1 MRVASHLL
9 KTHLPL
15 HTWCGVVSALFLI
28 VCFLAGGLTLF
39 LDDLNRWAAPP
50 PPPVMSAPDAAQQAQ
65 LLVYMAAH
73 PEITTTFTLHLRTD
87 ADAPAPLSWAQD
99 GRQFWATQDATGRWR
114 DFSAPAPALGEAL
127 DDLHRT
133 AGIPGAVGG
142 YAMGVVAVLYAL
154 ALLSGTVLLLPR
166 LMRQLFALR
175 LEEVG
180 RRAWLDLHNFLG
192 LGALPFHLVIA
203 VTTAVFVFYAPL
215 EQAMRSLLP
224 DEHAAVVAE
233 TAGQGNLL
241 SPAALLARA
250 QAFAPALQADRIV
263 FDTLDDRAEALAVVL
278 GETATGGRRLYVALN
293 PYDGTLRYRNSG
305 GSFYAAAGDAFAA
318 LHFGN
323 YGGYPL
329 RWLYFALALSGAVL
343 FYTGNLLW
351 LGKRARGGRR
361 EVRVLAALTVGTG
374 CGAICGMA
382 MMLLTARFQPQLSLT
397 AQALAH
403 TSYYLP
409 FLAANI
415 YALWRGA
422 ATARVTLPHACIVL
436 LCAIPATTGL
446 AVAGGLPFTP
456 RLLLP
461 VDATALLLAIA
472 LYLLAPKSRLHTP
485 ERSSRI
491 TAK

>member
-1 MRVASHLL
+1 MKVASHLL

-28 VCFLAGGLTLF
+28 VCFLAGALTLF

-50 PPPVMSAPDAAQQAQ
+50 PPSVMPAPDARQQAQ
-65 LLVYMAAH
+65 LLDYMAAH
-73 PEITTTFTLHLRTD
+73 PEITTTFTLHLRTT
-87 ADAPAPLSWAQD
+87 ADAPAPLSWERD
-99 GRQFWATQDATGRWR
+99 GEQFWATRDANGQWR
-114 DFSAPAPALGEAL
+114 RFSAPLPALGEVL

-142 YAMGVVAVLYAL
+142 YTMGVVAVLYAL
-154 ALLSGTVLLLPR
+154 ALISGTVLLLPR
-166 LMRQLFALR
+166 LKRQLFALR
-175 LEEVG
+175 PEG
-180 RRAWLDLHNFLG
+180 GRRRAWLDLHNLLG
-192 LGALPFHLVIA
+192 LTALPFHLVIA
-203 VTTAVFVFYAPL
+203 ITTAVFVFYAPL
-215 EQAMRSLLP
+215 EQAMR
-224 DEHAAVVAE
+224 A
-233 TAGQGNLL
+233 L
-241 SPAALLARA
+241 SPAADTDVAEAAGQGELLPPATLLARA
-250 QAFAPALQADRIV
+250 QAFAPALQAERMV
-263 FDTLDDRAEALAVVL
+263 FDALDDRAEALVVVL
-278 GETATGGRRLYVALN
+278 GGTATGGRRLYVALN
-293 PYDGTLRYRNSG
+293 PYGGALRYRNSG
-305 GSFYAAAGDAFAA
+305 GSFYHAASDAFAA

-329 RWLYFALALSGAVL
+329 RWLYFVLALAGAVL

-351 LGKRARGGRR
+351 LGKRARGERR
-361 EVRVLAALTVGTG
+361 DVRLLAALTVGTS

-382 MMLLTARFQPQLSLT
+382 TMLLTARFQPLLPLAAET
-397 AQALAH
+397 LAH
-403 TSYYLP
+403 ASYYLP
-409 FLAANI
+409 FLAANA
-415 YALWRGA
+415 YALRRGA
-422 ATARVTLPHACIVL
+422 GATAALLCVSIAL

-446 AVAGGLPFTP
+446 AAVGWLPFVP

>member
-1 MRVASHLL
+1 MKVASHLL

-15 HTWCGVVSALFLI
+15 HTWCGVMSALFLI
-28 VCFLAGGLTLF
+28 VCFLAGALTLF

-50 PPPVMSAPDAAQQAQ
+50 PPSVMPAPDARQQAQ
-65 LLVYMAAH
+65 LLDYMAAH
-73 PEITTTFTLHLRTD
+73 PEITTTFTLHLRTT

-99 GRQFWATQDATGRWR
+99 GEQFWATRDANGQWR
-114 DFSAPAPALGEAL
+114 RFSAPLPALGEVL

-154 ALLSGTVLLLPR
+154 ALISGTVLLLPR

-175 LEEVG
+175 LEEGG

-203 VTTAVFVFYAPL
+203 ATTAVFVFSAPL
-215 EQAMRSLLP
+215 EQAMRALSP
-224 DEHAAVVAE
+224 DDPAAAVAE
-233 TAGQGNLL
+233 TAGQGDLL
-241 SPAALLARA
+241 PPAALIARA
-250 QAFAPALQADRIV
+250 QAFAPALQQADRIV
-263 FDTLDDRAEALAVVL
+263 FDALDDRAEALAVVL
-278 GETATGGRRLYVALN
+278 GETAAGGRKLYVALN
-293 PYDGTLRYRNSG
+293 PYGGALRYRNSG
-305 GSFYAAAGDAFAA
+305 GSFYHAASDAFAA

-329 RWLYFALALSGAVL
+329 RWLYFVLALAGAVL

-361 EVRVLAALTVGTG
+361 EVRVLAALTVGTS

-382 MMLLTARFQPQLSLT
+382 MMLLTARFQPQLLLT

-409 FLAANI
+409 FLAANL

-422 ATARVTLPHACIVL
+422 AMARVTLLHACIVL
-436 LCAIPATTGL
+436 LCAIPAMTGL
-446 AVAGGLPFTP
+446 AAAGWLPFAP

-461 VDATALLLAIA
+461 VDATALLLALT
-472 LYLLAPKSRLHTP
+472 LYPFARNA
-485 ERSSRI
+485 R
-491 TAK
+491 

>member
-1 MRVASHLL
+1 MKVASHLL

-28 VCFLAGGLTLF
+28 VCFLAGALTLF

-50 PPPVMSAPDAAQQAQ
+50 PPSVMSAPDARQQAQ
-65 LLVYMAAH
+65 LLDYMAAH
-73 PEITTTFTLHLRTD
+73 PEITTTFTLHLRTT
-87 ADAPAPLSWAQD
+87 ADAPAPLSWARD
-99 GRQFWATQDATGRWR
+99 GEQFWATRDANGQWR
-114 DFSAPAPALGEAL
+114 RFSAPLPALGEVL

-142 YAMGVVAVLYAL
+142 YTMGVVAVLYAL
-154 ALLSGTVLLLPR
+154 ALISGTVLLLPR
-166 LMRQLFALR
+166 LKRQLFALR
-175 LEEVG
+175 PEG
-180 RRAWLDLHNFLG
+180 GRRRAWLDLHNLLG
-192 LGALPFHLVIA
+192 LTALPFHLVIA
-203 VTTAVFVFYAPL
+203 ITTAVFVFYAPL
-215 EQAMRSLLP
+215 EQAMR
-224 DEHAAVVAE
+224 A
-233 TAGQGNLL
+233 L
-241 SPAALLARA
+241 SPAADTDVAEAAGQGELLPPATLLARA
-250 QAFAPALQADRIV
+250 QAFAPALQAERMV
-263 FDTLDDRAEALAVVL
+263 FDALDDRAEALVVVL
-278 GETATGGRRLYVALN
+278 GGTATGGRRLYVALN
-293 PYDGTLRYRNSG
+293 PYGGALRYRNSG
-305 GSFYAAAGDAFAA
+305 GSFYHAASDAFAA

-329 RWLYFALALSGAVL
+329 RWLYFVLALAGAVL

-351 LGKRARGGRR
+351 LGKRARGERR
-361 EVRVLAALTVGTG
+361 DVRLLAALTVGTS

-382 MMLLTARFQPQLSLT
+382 MMLLTARFQPQLPLT

-422 ATARVTLPHACIVL
+422 ATARVTLLHACIVL

-446 AVAGGLPFTP
+446 AVAGWLPFAP

-461 VDATALLLAIA
+461 VDATALLLALT
-472 LYLLAPKSRLHTP
+472 LYPFARKAR
-485 ERSSRI
+485 
-491 TAK
+491 